1 MNFGR
6 IQIGLAWICAHDHLS
21 KVSWHGML
29 RCQAGRPGRF
39 WLIFG
44 ALVPATTAHPKLV
57 ALVRNKQNMHGT
69 WCKAPVIPV
78 KLMAKMGNNG
88 RQPVAGR

>member
-1 MNFGR
+1 MWTQPSIAQAFRSLFVNFGWN
-6 IQIGLAWICAHDHLS
+6 QIGLAWIYAHDHLG

-29 RCQAGRPGRF
+29 RCQAGRPGQF

-44 ALVPATTAHPKLV
+44 ALVHPKLV

-69 WCKAPVIPV
+69 WFKAQVICNT
-78 KLMAKMGNNG
+78 LI
-88 RQPVAGR
+88 